1 MNVDGVIIP
10 DGCKKY
16 IQAPNVCWNKRFKAR
31 MTKLYD
37 QWLSEDVHQCT
48 KDGNTKPLS
57 RKKNN

>member
-1 MNVDGVIIP
+1 MNIDGVIIP
-10 DGCKKY
+10 GGCKKY

-37 QWLSEDVHQCT
+37 QWLNEGVHQCT

-57 RKKNN
+57 RKNN